1 MPSRGQNPDQAYE
14 RDIRYYNGHPMF
26 SKMEV
31 TKRHLHGKEGLYT
44 KLYGTAEALRSQ
56 LIQKGRDAALI
67 LLTPKSLGVSAATMI
82 RDGSDYYIASRE
94 NVFDQLLVIANNQLE
109 TTSDPERM
117 ARYERTNY
125 DKAG

>member
-1 MPSRGQNPDQAYE
+1 
-14 RDIRYYNGHPMF
+14 
-26 SKMEV
+26 
-31 TKRHLHGKEGLYT
+31 
-44 KLYGTAEALRSQ
+44 
-56 LIQKGRDAALI
+56 
-67 LLTPKSLGVSAATMI
+67 MI